1 MNEREPLRVT
11 DCDFLKK
18 LEEKTRQITV
28 LQLTQKKE
36 NIDIRNVTS
45 RKACL

>member
-1 MNEREPLRVT
+1 M
-11 DCDFLKK
+11 FFKIKK
-18 LEEKTRQITV
+18 VKEKTKQITV